1 MKEPRNQFTFYRSYY
16 DAIQAL
22 SKRDQSTLILAVCAY
37 AIYETEPKGLSNA
50 AFTAFNLIKPTLDS
64 GRRKAENGSRGGSV
78 STSKT
83 QANDKQTTSKP
94 QANRKQTVS
103 KTEAKCKQGE
113 SASEKE
119 KEKEKEKEIEI
130 EVEVEAEGKSLAGDC
145 DGDHNELKLC
155 CGSLGKGV
163 VKLSGAQWDAL
174 LDKLGLDMF
183 NYYVER
189 LANYIIETGA
199 IVHNHY
205 ETILKW
211 WNEDRKV

>member
-1 MKEPRNQFTFYRSYY
+1 MRLLQHLTSLNPLLTPDGEKQKTAVAEVASV
-16 DAIQAL
+16 QA
-22 SKRDQSTLILAVCAY
+22 K
-37 AIYETEPKGLSNA
+37 
-50 AFTAFNLIKPTLDS
+50 
-64 GRRKAENGSRGGSV
+64 
-78 STSKT
+78 
-83 QANDKQTTSKP
+83 
-94 QANRKQTVS
+94 RKQTVS
-103 KTEAKCKQGE
+103 KAEANCKQGE

-119 KEKEKEKEIEI
+119 REKEKEIEI

>member
-78 STSKT
+78 CTSKT
-83 QANDKQTTSKP
+83 QANDKQNASKP
-94 QANRKQTVS
+94 QAKRKQTVS
-103 KTEAKCKQGE
+103 KAEANCKQGE

-119 KEKEKEKEIEI
+119 REKEKEIEI
-130 EVEVEAEGKSLAGDC
+130 EVEVEAEGKTQADDC